1 MQVVTSMGSMIF
13 KLTLR
18 AFQMQTVKLTKI
30 KSGNVYSLVSL
41 FFRPAILRRKVLLN
55 FLKNKN
61 NDVEEIISLKTI

>member
-1 MQVVTSMGSMIF
+1 MGSMIF

-41 FFRPAILRRKVLLN
+41 FRHAILRRKVLLN